1 MIIRFEQREELAP
14 TIWQYYFRPE
24 RPVDFVAGQYAEFQ
38 LLHQF
43 DDPRGHSRTLTLT
56 SLPEDELVS
65 FIIKMPEPRSP
76 YKQALA
82 ALQPGA
88 ELRLGDAMGDLIL
101 PKLPTVPLVFV
112 AGGIGLASFISMLTL
127 LTRRQEQRNI
137 YLFYA
142 LRSRRE
148 QIYRQLVDGY
158 PLQLKQLIYAPNRLA
173 ASEIVATTPPGALI
187 YLSGSQ
193 HFVEGLRVDLTDLGI
208 PHERIVFDY
217 FDGYAEL

>member
-1 MIIRFEQREELAP
+1 MIIRFERREELAP

-24 RPVDFVAGQYAEFQ
+24 RSIDFVAGQYAEFQ
-38 LLHQF
+38 LLREF
-43 DDPRGHSRTLTLT
+43 SDPRGRGRTFTIT

-65 FIIKMPEPRSP
+65 FIVKCISPLSP
-76 YKQALA
+76 YKQALG
-82 ALQPGA
+82 ALLPG
-88 ELRLGDAMGDLIL
+88 EEVRIGDAMGDLIL

-112 AGGIGLASFISMLTL
+112 AGGIGIASFVSMLTL
-127 LTRRQEQRNI
+127 LTRRREAREI

-148 QIYRQLVDGY
+148 QLYQDLANGY
-158 PLQLKQLIYAPNRLA
+158 PLELKQLIYAPNHLA
-173 ASEIVATTPPGALI
+173 AAEITASTPGNALV

-193 HFVEGLRVDLTDLGI
+193 HFVEGLRTDLSALGT